1 MIKQGREINTK
12 LSEVF
17 KTSYGTVDVSSLKSI
32 YLNLSTWAEPIEPI
46 DDDVDWSV
54 PIKKVKY
61 NIKHVVHDELGE
73 TPFKNKTI
81 VDLDLRASGIKKGK
95 RSFLRCE
102 VTLFLKDLKYKDIKV
117 SCISESINQITNEI
131 INKTLLTSKVFKFHK
146 SKK

>member
-12 LSEVF
+12 ISDVF

-32 YLNLSTWAEPIEPI
+32 YLNLSTWAEPQEELLN
-46 DDDVDWSV
+46 WER
-54 PIKKVKY
+54 PIKKVK
-61 NIKHVVHDELGE
+61 NDIKHMVHNKLVK
-73 TPFKNKTI
+73 TPFKSKTI

-102 VTLFLKDLKYKDIKV
+102 ITLFLKDLKHKDIKV
-117 SCISESINQITNEI
+117 PCISESVTDITNEI
-131 INKTLLTSKVFKFHK
+131 INKTLLTSQTFKFHK

>member
-12 LSEVF
+12 ISDVF

-32 YLNLSTWAEPIEPI
+32 YLNLSTWAEPKE
-46 DDDVDWSV
+46 DLLNWER
-54 PIKKVKY
+54 PIKKVK
-61 NIKHVVHDELGE
+61 NDIKHRVYNKLST
-73 TPFKNKTI
+73 TPFKTKTI

-102 VTLFLKDLKYKDIKV
+102 ITLFLKDLKHKDIKV
-117 SCISESINQITNEI
+117 PCISESVTNITNEI
-131 INKTLLTSKVFKFHK
+131 INKTLLTSPTFKFHK

>member
-12 LSEVF
+12 ISDVF

-32 YLNLSTWAEPIEPI
+32 YLNLSTWAEPTE
-46 DDDVDWSV
+46 DLLNWER
-54 PIKKVKY
+54 PIKKVK
-61 NIKHVVHDELGE
+61 NDIKHMVYDKLSQ
-73 TPFKNKTI
+73 TPFKPKTI

-102 VTLFLKDLKYKDIKV
+102 ITLFLKDLKHKDIKV
-117 SCISESINQITNEI
+117 PCISESITNITNEI
-131 INKTLLTSKVFKFHK
+131 INKTLLTSQTFKFHK

>member
-12 LSEVF
+12 ISDVF

-32 YLNLSTWAEPIEPI
+32 YLNLSSWAEPQKDLLE
-46 DDDVDWSV
+46 WER
-54 PIKKVKY
+54 PIKKVK
-61 NIKHVVHDELGE
+61 NDIKHTVYNKLNE
-73 TPFKNKTI
+73 TPFKTKTI

-102 VTLFLKDLKYKDIKV
+102 ITLFLKDLKHKDIKV
-117 SCISESINQITNEI
+117 PCISESVTNITSDI
-131 INKTLLTSKVFKFHK
+131 INKTLLTSQTFKFHK